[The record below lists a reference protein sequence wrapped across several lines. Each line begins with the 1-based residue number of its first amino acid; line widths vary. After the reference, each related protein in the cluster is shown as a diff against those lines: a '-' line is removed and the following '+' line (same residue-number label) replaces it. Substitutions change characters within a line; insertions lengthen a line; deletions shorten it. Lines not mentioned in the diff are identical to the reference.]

1 MRRFALIVLLI
12 WPFTAS
18 AGDVWAPL
26 SGSEIREALTGRTLQ
41 YETAW
46 QDFRA
51 SGKTLYNAGSD
62 SWGNWRIEDDQY
74 CSQWPPNDLWACYEM
89 ERSGDRLRFVGPN
102 NDITEA
108 DYKE

>member
-12 WPFTAS
+12 WPFTVS